1 MTRPLFREIL
11 GGGESILQE
20 IRGERNRE
28 TRSGRNFGGESALPD
43 LLPGRVMDWK
53 DGEKGAF
60 AIQDSSKKNISSS
73 CVVIRKLLWD
83 WNYFGLRRARTKPKI
98 KFLTRHTSTT
108 GTQGAKTQLKY
119 KYILLHTERLVTMKS
134 SSLVF
139 FIVPVLS
146 EGLFIASF
154 HQKDFPF
161 HD

>member
-53 DGEKGAF
+53 DGGKGAF

-73 CVVIRKLLWD
+73 CLVIRKLLWD
-83 WNYFGLRRARTKPKI
+83 WNYFGLRRARTRPKI

-108 GTQGAKTQLKY
+108 GTQGRHNWKTIIFCCILKDQSPW
-119 KYILLHTERLVTMKS
+119 KVPVS
-134 SSLVF
+134 SF
-139 FIVPVLS
+139 FVPVLS